1 MALGHTGGQ
10 GKGRRRADWEISLD
24 GQMGR
29 LALGM
34 GQRKKVNA
42 YGQGREEGLCW

>member
-24 GQMGR
+24 GQRRR

-34 GQRKKVNA
+34 GQRKEVDA